1 MDICTETKATKTVEL
16 KAAQVEEI
24 IRAHFSGLGSEIE
37 IEWDIP
43 YDGWLRDGWLRGCI
57 VSGVTRSQETSKSPQ
72 NA

>member
-16 KAAQVEEI
+16 KATQVEEI

-43 YDGWLRDGWLRGCI
+43 YDGWLRGCI